1 MGVPFRLMIKPG
13 LYDIITPPR
22 KDENPPIITFHFSI
36 FIALT
41 LRTLNQNQVLEFS
54 LLPIDHG
61 GSSIW

>member
-22 KDENPPIITFHFSI
+22 KDENPPNTFHFSI
-36 FIALT
+36 SIALT
-41 LRTLNQNQVLEFS
+41 LRTLNQNQALDFS